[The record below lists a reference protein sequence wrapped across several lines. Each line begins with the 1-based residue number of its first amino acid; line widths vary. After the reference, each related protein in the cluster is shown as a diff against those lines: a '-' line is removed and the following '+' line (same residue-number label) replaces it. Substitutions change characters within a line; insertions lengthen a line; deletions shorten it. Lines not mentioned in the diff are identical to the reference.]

1 MRAAMASIVVD
12 LWAMANG
19 VVNGQMSN
27 AMAEKVWSRASSWG
41 AIGTYTYTTITKT
54 TIYRSAQAD
63 AAYITTDDNKEMP
76 IEDQITQLENNIT
89 NSKTALETTK
99 YSDLKIQKIYE
110 NMMNEVIKR
119 NINKLNELKGRI

>member
-1 MRAAMASIVVD
+1 MIILRIEND
-12 LWAMANG
+12 
-19 VVNGQMSN
+19 
-27 AMAEKVWSRASSWG
+27 EKV
-41 AIGTYTYTTITKT
+41 
-54 TIYRSAQAD
+54 
-63 AAYITTDDNKEMP
+63 YILTTDDNKEMP